1 MRTCIV
7 CTAELPETPGPCPVC
22 KSEPV
27 YRTAIAVAESGPGI
41 NGATPYGATPTP
53 SSGTS
58 SSSAEEATLLSVP
71 SQYLTPADEMDTGI
85 WAEETLVTGDATPTP
100 PLPTPTPFS
109 SLPGVVAPPSPTPVP
124 SSLGGDVSTGGTPTP
139 SDLPVSHSHSG
150 GTPMSARPSGA
161 TGGSTPSGSQTSLD
175 EQELVPGTLL
185 VGRYRVVSPLGR
197 GGMGRVY
204 RAEDLKLGQTVAL
217 KFLPPAMSN
226 DPAWLARFFAE
237 VRTAR
242 EVTHS
247 NVCRVHDIVEI
258 PNPHGHSVHFLT
270 MEYVDGENLS
280 ALLKRFGRLPTQK
293 AIEMAAQI
301 TAGLAAAH
309 SKGVLHRDLKP
320 ANIMVDGR
328 GHAKITDFGLAVV
341 AGEGRLNEVAGT
353 PGYMAPE
360 LFTGGQASGRSDLF
374 ALGIVLYELFAG
386 RQPWNTKNYKERQQ
400 AAPAPLR
407 RYAPKVPNDIERVIM
422 QCLSTTVTD
431 RPISAAYMMQE
442 FPAVD
447 LVASAMAQGETIS
460 IDALTSAANESELP
474 LLRAW
479 TLLGITLLGFVSCFL
494 FAPKATTL
502 GVAPPALSYDE
513 MLHRSQELL
522 RELHIPDRARNTA
535 AWLQTNGSIAEY
547 YQTDPKKMAS
557 ASEGPLILTYRTYRD
572 SLLPIQLSPR
582 NLPTQTDPAANRPGM
597 VSIDVDSN
605 GRLIRLVNMPA
616 QEELN
621 AQHDAKST
629 DWNAAFAAAG
639 LDPKLMHEVTPTITP
654 PVAMHEQRE
663 WVGTYP
669 GHPEIEVSFTAS
681 SWYGKFTYLRV
692 MPPWNKPLSVAKGLI
707 AATWSQI
714 FLYLAFFATAIPLV
728 RRNLAMRRGDTR
740 GAYTLASGVFLL
752 FVAAAFC
759 GFKPTGSP
767 DATFSWLLTKLSYGL
782 LTASIAWLGY
792 VAMEPFARRR
802 VPRLLISMALLL
814 KRQFTSLTVTR
825 DILLGVSLGVACAG
839 VEFALTA
846 LFKPWI
852 HSIELWEAEPLL
864 LGGPIPWLNT
874 VLILAGTVLVN
885 TVLAIPVFVALRAV
899 LKKTY
904 FAAAILAVIMLLAHV
919 SAHGDWWSLL
929 VEAVWAA
936 MLTFLISRVGALA
949 AAVFVFTSKLLEQLP
964 WTVDPEHWLAPP
976 MYTGVVVITVLMLW
990 SFYYAIGDQKA
1001 FGFIKLDD

>member
-7 CTAELPETPGPCPVC
+7 CTAELPDTPGPCPVC

-27 YRTAIAVAESGPGI
+27 YRTAIAVAEYGSSA
-41 NGATPYGATPTP
+41 NGATPTP
-53 SSGTS
+53 VSSDS
-58 SSSAEEATLLSVP
+58 SSSADEATLLSVP
-71 SQYLTPADEMDTGI
+71 SQYLTPSDEMDTGI

-100 PLPTPTPFS
+100 ALPTPTPIS
-109 SLPGVVAPPSPTPVP
+109 SLPGVIVPPTPTP
-124 SSLGGDVSTGGTPTP
+124 TPTSSATGETPTP
-139 SDLPVSHSHSG
+139 SDLPITHNSS
-150 GTPMSARPSGA
+150 GTPVSTNKPSGHSA
-161 TGGSTPSGSQTSLD
+161 GSTPSGQTSLE

-226 DPAWLARFFAE
+226 DPAWLARFFSE

-242 EVTHS
+242 EVTHG

-258 PNPHGHSVHFLT
+258 PNPNGHSIHFLT

-293 AIEMAAQI
+293 ALEMAAQI

-328 GHAKITDFGLAVV
+328 GHAKITDFGLATV
-341 AGEGRLNEVAGT
+341 AGDGRLSEVAGT

-386 RQPWNTKNYKERQQ
+386 RLPWNTKNPKERQQ
-400 AAPAPLR
+400 TPPTPLK
-407 RYAPKVPNDIERVIM
+407 RYAPKVPADVERVIM
-422 QCLSTTVTD
+422 QCLATTVTD
-431 RPISAAYMMQE
+431 RPVSAAFMMQE

-447 LVASAMAQGETIS
+447 MVAHAMAQGETITV
-460 IDALTSAANESELP
+460 DQLTASANETELP
-474 LLRAW
+474 LRNAW
-479 TLLGITLLGFVSCFL
+479 ALIGITLLGLASCFL

-522 RELHIPDRARNTA
+522 RELHIPDRATNTA
-535 AWLQTNGSIAEY
+535 AWLQQNGSIADY
-547 YQTDPKKMAS
+547 WKNDPRKIAS
-557 ASEGPLILTYRTYRD
+557 ASEGPLLLTYRTYSN

-605 GRLIRLVNMPA
+605 GRLIRLVNMPD

-621 AQHDAKST
+621 AQHQARPT

-654 PVAMHEQRE
+654 PVAMNEQKE
-663 WVGTYP
+663 WAGTYP
-669 GHPEIEVSFTAS
+669 GHPDTPISFTAS

-692 MPPWNKPLSVAKGLI
+692 MPPWNQPLAVAKGLI

-714 FLYLAFFATAIPLV
+714 FLYLAFFGTAIPLV
-728 RRNLAMRRGDTR
+728 RRNVAMRRGDMR

-752 FVAAAFC
+752 FVVAAFC

-767 DATFSWLLTKLSYGL
+767 DATFSWLLTKISYGL
-782 LTASIAWLGY
+782 LTAGIAWLGY

-802 VPRLLISMALLL
+802 VPRLLISAALIL

-825 DILLGVSLGVACAG
+825 DILLGVSLAAACAG

-846 LFKPWI
+846 LLKPLI
-852 HSIELWEAEPLL
+852 PSVELWEVEPLL

-874 VLILAGTVLVN
+874 VLILAGTVIVN

-899 LKKTY
+899 LKRTY
-904 FAAAILAVIMLLAHV
+904 LTAGILAFILLLAHV
-919 SAHGDWWSLL
+919 SAHGEWASLL

-936 MLTFLISRVGALA
+936 LLAYLISRVGALA
-949 AAVFVFTSKLLEQLP
+949 AAVFVFVSKMLEQLP
-964 WTVDPEHWLAPP
+964 WTVDPNNWLAPP
-976 MYTGVVVITVLMLW
+976 MYTGVAAVAALVIW
-990 SFYYAIGDQKA
+990 SFYHAIGDQKPL
-1001 FGFIKLDD
+1001 GFIKLDD

>member
-1 MRTCIV
+1 
-7 CTAELPETPGPCPVC
+7 
-22 KSEPV
+22 
-27 YRTAIAVAESGPGI
+27 
-41 NGATPYGATPTP
+41 
-53 SSGTS
+53 
-58 SSSAEEATLLSVP
+58 
-71 SQYLTPADEMDTGI
+71 
-85 WAEETLVTGDATPTP
+85 
-100 PLPTPTPFS
+100 
-109 SLPGVVAPPSPTPVP
+109 
-124 SSLGGDVSTGGTPTP
+124 
-139 SDLPVSHSHSG
+139 
-150 GTPMSARPSGA
+150 
-161 TGGSTPSGSQTSLD
+161 
-175 EQELVPGTLL
+175 
-185 VGRYRVVSPLGR
+185 
-197 GGMGRVY
+197 MGRVY

-226 DPAWLARFFAE
+226 DPAWLARFFSE

-242 EVTHS
+242 EVTHA

-258 PNPHGHSVHFLT
+258 PNPNGHSVHFLT

-341 AGEGRLNEVAGT
+341 ASDGRLNEVAGT

-386 RQPWNTKNYKERQQ
+386 RQPWNTKVAKERLKT
-400 AAPAPLR
+400 APTPLR
-407 RYAPKVPNDIERVIM
+407 RYAPKVPTDIERVIM
-422 QCLSTTVTD
+422 QCLSSNVTD
-431 RPISAAYMMQE
+431 RPVSAAHMMQE

-447 LVASAMAQGETIS
+447 LVASAMAHGETIS
-460 IDALTSAANESELP
+460 VDALTAAANETALP
-474 LLRAW
+474 LVRAW
-479 TLLGITLLGFVSCFL
+479 ILAGIALLGLVGCFF

-513 MLHRSQELL
+513 MLRRSQELL
-522 RELHIPDRARNTA
+522 RELHIPDRAKNTA
-535 AWLQTNGSIAEY
+535 AWLQTNGSIADY
-547 YQTDPKKMAS
+547 WQTDPKKMVTAG
-557 ASEGPLILTYRTYRD
+557 EGPLILTYRTYND

-597 VSIDVDSN
+597 VSIDVDSS
-605 GRLIRLVNMPA
+605 GHLIRLVNMPA
-616 QEELN
+616 QSELN
-621 AQHDAKST
+621 AQHEAAPT
-629 DWNAAFAAAG
+629 NWNAAFAAAG
-639 LDPKLMHEVTPTITP
+639 LDPKLMQEVTPTITP
-654 PVAMHEQRE
+654 PVAMHEQKE

-669 GHPEIEVSFTAS
+669 GHPDIPISFTAS

-728 RRNLAMRRGDTR
+728 RRNLAMRKGDTR

-752 FVAAAFC
+752 FLAASFC
-759 GFKPTGSP
+759 GFAPTASP
-767 DATFSWLLTKLSYGL
+767 DATFSWLLTKLSYAL
-782 LTASIAWLGY
+782 LTAGIAWLGY

-802 VPRLLISMALLL
+802 VPRLLISTALIL

-825 DILLGVSLGVACAG
+825 DILLGVSLGIACSG
-839 VEFALTA
+839 IEFALTA
-846 LFKPWI
+846 LLKPLI
-852 HSIELWEAEPLL
+852 PSIELWHVEPLL

-874 VLILAGTVLVN
+874 ILILAGTVLVN
-885 TVLAIPVFVALRAV
+885 TVLTIPVFVALRAV
-899 LKKTY
+899 LKRSDLT
-904 FAAAILAVIMLLAHV
+904 AAILALILLLAHV
-919 SAHGDWWSLL
+919 SSHGEWSSLL
-929 VEAVWAA
+929 VEAVWASLLA
-936 MLTFLISRVGALA
+936 YLIARVGALS
-949 AAVFVFTSKLLEQLP
+949 AAVFVFVSKLLEQLP
-964 WTVDPEHWLAPP
+964 WTLDTSNWLAPP
-976 MYTGVVVITVLMLW
+976 MYTGVAVVCALLAW
-990 SFYYAIGDQKA
+990 SFYHAIGDQKA